1 MKNSLLICGICFF
14 LTGLVGCS
22 NSNNNNSNDEGH
34 AFDSTNTMYDDG
46 RSIADTL
53 GRDTLS
59 TDTLIP
65 PTPMN

>member
-1 MKNSLLICGICFF
+1 MKNSLLIAGICFS
-14 LTGLVGCS
+14 LSGLVGCG
-22 NSNNNNSNDEGH
+22 NSNNNTSEDGH

>member
-1 MKNSLLICGICFF
+1 MKNSLLIAGFCFF
-14 LTGLVGCS
+14 LSGLIGCG
-22 NSNNNNSNDEGH
+22 NSNNTSDDGH
-34 AFDSTNTMYDDG
+34 AFDSTNIMYDDG